1 MLSFTRQRHISPEVT
16 TGGTLYRQV
25 ASLRGRQE
33 KTQALRE
40 KTGEE
45 KKLVYF
51 FGELPGFFFSGFRDA
66 HRSRPVRLNKHSDL
80 EQL

>member
-33 KTQALRE
+33 KMQALRE

-45 KKLVYF
+45 KKLVGF
-51 FGELPGFFFSGFRDA
+51 FVGFGELPAFFFVVFEM
-66 HRSRPVRLNKHSDL
+66 PTKVDL
-80 EQL
+80 